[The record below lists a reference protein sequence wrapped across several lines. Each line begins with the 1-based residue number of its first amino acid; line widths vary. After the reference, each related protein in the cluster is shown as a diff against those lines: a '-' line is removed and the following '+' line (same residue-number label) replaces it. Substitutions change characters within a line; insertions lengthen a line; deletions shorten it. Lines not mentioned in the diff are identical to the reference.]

1 MSAPRP
7 TIKVTY
13 DNVDVTADITNSLV
27 SLTYKD
33 KVTGETDELELQLE
47 DVDGLWR
54 DSWYPKK
61 GATLTAQI
69 GYDGNMVDCGTF
81 QVDEIELSGPP
92 DTVSIRAIAAFVSS
106 KMRTKNSK
114 ANENVTLK
122 QLAEQIAA
130 KHGLTVDDGTKTVN
144 LKRPD
149 TTEERILIRELAAFA
164 RKQGAE
170 TDNATRYM
178 SIAALQIETYKVIR
192 ALIKKGYEEEANLL
206 QADAKLV
213 AANMTRENCLK
224 FSIFASRIELRLLNA
239 PLEYSKTT
247 NLGLHKIKIERSTQY
262 RETDLEYLKRIASE
276 YGFAFSIKG
285 TVMVFYNIKALEESQ
300 AVTKVTKS
308 NVKSYSLKDKTSETY
323 KGATVKSHNSSKK
336 EVVTVDVE
344 AEPQSAENGDAY
356 SEITKEDTIEIRLRS
371 ENKQQAEAK
380 AKAALHKKNSR
391 VQEGS
396 LSLEGNPLLLAGN
409 NFELSEMGKLSG
421 KWHIE
426 ESTHTITK
434 SGGYTTDI
442 EIKRIARFSGDS
454 APVKSAGSSSKR
466 GDTTGEE
473 NYLKEL
479 AASAYEAGKIETNDE
494 RYPRVDAILA
504 NANKIVTLLY
514 EKKCDRE
521 AKQLQSNILMLQ
533 TFKSR
538 DNAFKFSTNCQK
550 IRIELIRARK

>member
-1 MSAPRP
+1 
-7 TIKVTY
+7 
-13 DNVDVTADITNSLV
+13 
-27 SLTYKD
+27 
-33 KVTGETDELELQLE
+33 
-47 DVDGLWR
+47 
-54 DSWYPKK
+54 
-61 GATLTAQI
+61 
-69 GYDGNMVDCGTF
+69 
-81 QVDEIELSGPP
+81 
-92 DTVSIRAIAAFVSS
+92 
-106 KMRTKNSK
+106 
-114 ANENVTLK
+114 LK

-130 KHGLTVDDGTKTVN
+130 KHELTVDDGSKTVK

-149 TTEERILIRELAAFA
+149 TKEEQILIRELAAFA
-164 RKQGAE
+164 RRQGAE
-170 TDNATRYM
+170 TDNATRYR
-178 SIAALQIETYKVIR
+178 SISALQIETYKVIR
-192 ALIKKGYEEEANLL
+192 ALLKKGYEEEANLL
-206 QADAKLV
+206 LADAKLV
-213 AANMTRENCLK
+213 ATNMTRENCFK
-224 FSIFASRIELRLLNA
+224 FSIFASRIGVRLINA
-239 PLEYSKTT
+239 KLEYSKTT

-262 RETDLEYLKRIASE
+262 RETDLEYLKRIAAE

-285 TVMVFYNIKALEESQ
+285 KVMVFYNIKALEESQ
-300 AVTKVTKS
+300 AVTKLSKS
-308 NVKSYSLKDKTSETY
+308 NIRSYSLKDKTSETF

-336 EVVTVDVE
+336 EVVIVDVQS
-344 AEPQSAENGDAY
+344 EPQSAENGDTY
-356 SEITKEDTIEIRLRS
+356 NEITKEDTIEIRLRS

-442 EIKRIARFSGDS
+442 EVKRIARFSGDGS
-454 APVKSAGSSSKR
+454 ATKVAAGKNTGKR

-473 NYLKEL
+473 NYLKVL
-479 AASAYEAGKIETNDE
+479 AAEAYETGKIETNDE
-494 RYPRVDAILA
+494 RYPRVDAVLA

-514 EKKCDRE
+514 QKNCERE

-538 DNAFKFSTNCQK
+538 ENAFRFSGNCQK